1 MISNDKMT
9 EIKNR
14 CNDFFVQLKH
24 GNDTVD
30 EFGRYTAQLN
40 PKELKYCAAV
50 FEILEAYHYGF
61 ISREESKK
69 RHDKLVVLYINI

>member
-1 MISNDKMT
+1 MDKT
-9 EIKNR
+9 KIAEIDR
-14 CNDFFVQLKH
+14 QCNDFFIQLKH

-40 PKELKYCAAV
+40 PEELKYCAAV

-61 ISREESKK
+61 IDQMECKK
-69 RHDKLVVLYINI
+69 RHDKLIWSLF

>member
-1 MISNDKMT
+1 MDKT
-9 EIKNR
+9 KIAEIDR
-14 CNDFFVQLKH
+14 QCNDFFVQLKH

-40 PKELKYCAAV
+40 PEELKYCAAV
-50 FEILEAYHYGF
+50 FEILEAYHYKF

-69 RHDKLVVLYINI
+69 RHDKLIRSLF

>member
-1 MISNDKMT
+1 MISNAKMT

-24 GNDTVD
+24 DNDTVD

-40 PKELKYCAAV
+40 PEELKYCAAV
-50 FEILEAYHYGF
+50 FEILEAYRYGF
-61 ISREESKK
+61 IDQTECKK
-69 RHDKLVVLYINI
+69 RHDKLILSLF